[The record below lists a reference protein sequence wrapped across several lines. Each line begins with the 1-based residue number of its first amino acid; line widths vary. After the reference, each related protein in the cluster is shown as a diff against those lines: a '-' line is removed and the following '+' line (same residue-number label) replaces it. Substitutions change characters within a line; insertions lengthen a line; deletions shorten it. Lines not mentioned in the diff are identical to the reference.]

1 MDISTG
7 NSSHLDSESLGK
19 LLDACDKDVIA
30 IQQLA
35 FAGEGQRYTV
45 RQMVESNH
53 RFLQTN
59 RTDTKPRKGRTK
71 PNSPAV
77 DA

>member
-1 MDISTG
+1 MDVCTG

-19 LLDACDKDVIA
+19 LLDACDKDAIA
-30 IQQLA
+30 IQQFS

-53 RFLQTN
+53 RFQQTN
-59 RTDTKPRKGRTK
+59 RTDTNPRNGR
-71 PNSPAV
+71 A
-77 DA
+77 